1 MERRVIGWMYLVA
14 LCALVGAVLWVGSL
28 AACRP
33 QLLGGVCQVGEMRCH
48 ENVAEICASDRTW
61 IPALDCRAISEHAG
75 RPWVCVALPADAGAF
90 DAGPFDDEQFTCR
103 PEENVS

>member
-1 MERRVIGWMYLVA
+1 MERRAMVWMYLAA
-14 LCALVGAVLWVGSL
+14 LCALVASTVWAGL

-33 QLLGGVCQVGEMRCH
+33 PIIGGVCQVGEMRCH
-48 ENVAEICASDRTW
+48 DNVAEICATDRTW

-75 RPWVCVALPADAGAF
+75 RPWVCVGLPADAGGR

-103 PEENVS
+103 PQENVS